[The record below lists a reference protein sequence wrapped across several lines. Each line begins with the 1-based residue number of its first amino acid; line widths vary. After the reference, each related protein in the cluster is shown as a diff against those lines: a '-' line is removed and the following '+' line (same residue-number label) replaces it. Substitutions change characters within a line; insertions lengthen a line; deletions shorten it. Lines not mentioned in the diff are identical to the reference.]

1 MAYLSD
7 QNNIIK
13 TDYNINSCGFD
24 EVYLNNLKEGELL
37 VSYQPFYIQNSDGK
51 LAGIDGHFNTLYIV
65 KDSQVLKTFNM
76 TWHSDCRPV
85 LLNNQFKKEFIV
97 PTFIIP
103 VQNYLIPSFI
113 ILISILFFKI
123 IKKK

>member
-7 QNNIIK
+7 QNNLIK
-13 TDYNINSCGFD
+13 TDFNINGCGFD
-24 EVYLNNLKEGELL
+24 EIYLHNLSDGELL

-51 LAGIDGHFNTLYIV
+51 LAGIDSHFDTLYIV
-65 KDSQVLKTFNM
+65 KDNQIMKTFNM
-76 TWHSDCRPV
+76 TWHSDCKPV
-85 LLNNQFKKEFIV
+85 LLNNQFKKELVV

-103 VQNYLIPSFI
+103 VQNFFIPSFI
-113 ILISILFFKI
+113 ILISILLLKI